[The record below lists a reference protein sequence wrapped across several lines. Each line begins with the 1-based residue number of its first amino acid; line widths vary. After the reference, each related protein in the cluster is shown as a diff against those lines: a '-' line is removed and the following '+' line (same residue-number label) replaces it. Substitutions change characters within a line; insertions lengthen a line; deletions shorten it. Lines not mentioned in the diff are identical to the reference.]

1 MTVHCPEC
9 GRPNPDEAYICQ
21 YCDKPLVA
29 YIPHQIEGEQPEH
42 IEPVNEDPQD
52 WLENLRQKKEEDAKV
67 LGEEFFNRFGSLNTS
82 ESSESIDQPEQTI
95 APAEDL
101 DSWLNQMNPNS
112 DSSTSDVKDQERSL
126 PIPPEPEKSEESQTP
141 GWLETIREKI
151 SSNQEI
157 TGPPSSESESGVDWL
172 SKLRNQTDQSNTDE
186 VLPGVTLPEK
196 PNPEWLDRVE
206 SVPHIDL
213 FPVVTPQP
221 ESVSPFTDDLPD
233 DFGQTIL
240 PDDDLNIFP
249 EKPFS
254 SISDETEH
262 PIPEALRNSLPQIEE
277 GSLPEEYIPPEE
289 EMLQRNE
296 EPREKISSKDIP
308 SWLSNILGENE
319 AEATSMDAVQTPGME
334 VNDGEQVEPS
344 PLPNWVQ
351 AMRPVEIN
359 AKERS
364 SQEVQDRHFEE
375 EGPLAGIRG
384 ILPGES
390 PSLTYSAAVGYNISS
405 EVQKPITEKV
415 ALFNEM
421 LRDEKIEI
429 PVPGYRRIRAAGT
442 VRWIVMVLLISIM
455 MYPILTGTPPV
466 NLTNTIPI
474 ETGQLFKSIN
484 SLGSDA
490 KVLVVIDYEPAYA
503 GEIEMAANAV
513 LNQLMVKSANLYLI
527 STNPAGSALG
537 QKLIND
543 IDTVPQSY
551 HQSYITGEKYHI
563 LGYLPGGQAGVQAL
577 NNSLTG
583 TIPLDINLTKTTDIP
598 GLSGPMPIGSFNGLL
613 VLSDQ
618 ADTLRYWIEQ
628 IKRENGKPGLWV
640 VVTSQAAP
648 ILRPYVRSGQIE
660 GMVAGEY
667 GGSLYERIF
676 QQPGLARLQWNS
688 FQTGVLAAII
698 LVLIGGILNYIGQL
712 ILRTRKQKSS

>member
-29 YIPHQIEGEQPEH
+29 YIPPQIEGEQPEH
-42 IEPVNEDPQD
+42 IEPVNDDFQD

-67 LGEEFFNRFGSLNTS
+67 LGEEFFNRFGSLNPSEVS
-82 ESSESIDQPEQTI
+82 ESEAQPEATS
-95 APAEDL
+95 ARASDL
-101 DSWLNQMNPNS
+101 DSWLNHMDPNS
-112 DSSTSDVKDQERSL
+112 DSSPSDSSVQDDTPSISQES
-126 PIPPEPEKSEESQTP
+126 EKNDGAQRP
-141 GWLETIREKI
+141 AWLETIREKI
-151 SSNQEI
+151 STDQEI
-157 TGPPSSESESGVDWL
+157 TGPPTPESKSGMDWL
-172 SKLRNQTDQSNTDE
+172 SKLRKQTDQLNPAMVPDE
-186 VLPGVTLPEK
+186 PEPEK

-206 SVPHIDL
+206 LIPPIEL

-233 DFGQTIL
+233 DFGQNIL
-240 PDDDLNIFP
+240 PDDDLNVFP

-254 SISDETEH
+254 AVSDKSEH

-277 GSLPEEYIPPEE
+277 GSLPEEYIPSEE

-319 AEATSMDAVQTPGME
+319 AEAPSMDAVQTPGME
-334 VNDGEQVEPS
+334 INEGEQVEPS

-359 AKERS
+359 AKEKS
-364 SQEVQDRHFEE
+364 SQDVQDRHFEE

-384 ILPGES
+384 ILPGEL

-405 EVQKPITEKV
+405 EVQKPIAEKV

-421 LRDEKIEI
+421 LREEKIEN

-442 VRWIVMVLLISIM
+442 VRWIVMVLLIAIM
-455 MYPILTGTPPV
+455 MYPILSGTPPV

-484 SLGSDA
+484 GLGSDA

-513 LNQLMVKSANLYLI
+513 LNQLMVKSADLYLI
-527 STNPAGSALG
+527 STNPTGSALG
-537 QKLIND
+537 QKLIDD
-543 IDTVPQSY
+543 IDTIPQSY
-551 HQSYITGEKYHI
+551 HQPYKTGEKYHI

-577 NNSLTG
+577 NNSLTD
-583 TIPLDINLTKTTDIP
+583 TIPLDINLDKTTNIP
-598 GLSGPMPIGSFNGLL
+598 GLSGPMPVRTFDGML

-628 IKRENGKPGLWV
+628 I
-640 VVTSQAAP
+640 
-648 ILRPYVRSGQIE
+648 
-660 GMVAGEY
+660 
-667 GGSLYERIF
+667 
-676 QQPGLARLQWNS
+676 
-688 FQTGVLAAII
+688 
-698 LVLIGGILNYIGQL
+698 
-712 ILRTRKQKSS
+712 